1 LRSSPRGRR
10 TRRKP
15 RHTTYF
21 DDLAAALRACAKGLF
36 RAEAAVEL
44 LIGHASWLR
53 RPDFLEIAVE
63 FGEGIVDGVVP
74 AAVDWE
80 SAVAGLDTG
89 RLPCSSGEGQML
101 RVAASIADEGV
112 RLDLGSALSG
122 LDERNVTLVA
132 TAVLHAAGHR
142 GSGVRLA
149 AGGGRW

>member
-1 LRSSPRGRR
+1 V
-10 TRRKP
+10 
-15 RHTTYF
+15 
-21 DDLAAALRACAKGLF
+21 AAALRVWAEGLF

-53 RPDFLEIAVE
+53 RGDFLELAVE
-63 FGEGIVDGVVP
+63 FGEGVVDGVVL
-74 AAVDWE
+74 AAVGWE

-89 RLPCSSGEGQML
+89 RLPCSSSEGQML
-101 RVAASIADEGV
+101 RVAASIADGV

-122 LDERNVTLVA
+122 LDGRNVTLVA
-132 TAVLHAAGHR
+132 AAVLHAAGHR